1 MERPIPSNF
10 EPAPDDLTRR
20 EFLSA
25 MLTTSVLAGV
35 AGAEL
40 WAAGAENGIPY
51 RRLGRSGE
59 RVSVIGI
66 GGWHLGIQSDEQD
79 SVRIIRTALD
89 SGINFLDNCWD
100 YNDGASEIRMG
111 KALRDGYRQK
121 AFLMTKIDG
130 QTKKA
135 AAVQLDES
143 LRRLQTDQIDLLQFH
158 EVIRMTDPERIFAL
172 AGGME
177 AVLEAKKAGK
187 VRYIGFTG
195 HKNPKMHLKMLE
207 TAAAHGWTWEVEL
220 RPWVET
226 F

>member
-1 MERPIPSNF
+1 MERPAPSNF

-59 RVSVIGI
+59 RVSVIGL
-66 GGWHLGIQSDEQD
+66 GGWHLGIQSDEQET
-79 SVRIIRTALD
+79 VRIIRTALD

-111 KALRDGYRQK
+111 KALRDGYRSK

-130 QTKKA
+130 RSKREA
-135 AAVQLDES
+135 ARQLDES
-143 LRRLQTDQIDLLQFH
+143 LRRFEVDCIDLVQHH
-158 EVIRMTDPERIFAL
+158 EVLRFEDPHRIFDPEGANAAL
-172 AGGME
+172 VE
-177 AVLEAKKAGK
+177 ARAAGK
-187 VRYIGFTG
+187 IRYIGFTG
-195 HKNPKMHLKMLE
+195 
-207 TAAAHGWTWEVEL
+207 
-220 RPWVET
+220 
-226 F
+226 

>member
-1 MERPIPSNF
+1 MERPTPSNF

-40 WAAGAENGIPY
+40 WAAGAESGIPY

-59 RVSVIGI
+59 RVSVIGL
-66 GGWHLGIQSDEQD
+66 GGWHLGIQCDEQET
-79 SVRIIRTALD
+79 VRIIRTALD

-135 AAVQLDES
+135 AAQQLNES
-143 LRRLQTDQIDLLQFH
+143 LGRLQTDHIDLLQFH
-158 EVIRMTDPERIFAL
+158 EVIREGDPARIFL
-172 AGGME
+172 AGGGME
-177 AVLEAKKAGK
+177 AVLQAKKEGK
-187 VRYIGFTG
+187 IRYIGFTG
-195 HKNPKMHLKMLE
+195 HKSPHLHLKMLE
-207 TAAAHGWTWEVEL
+207 TGFAHQ
-220 RPWVET
+220 